1 MCGQSSPTQ
10 GSDVGPGFPIDGYL
24 SLQVK
29 GRGGREVKFR
39 VIKGDGEGDQTET
52 SVY

>member
-1 MCGQSSPTQ
+1 M
-10 GSDVGPGFPIDGYL
+10 GPGFPIDGYL

-29 GRGGREVKFR
+29 GRRGREMKLR
-39 VIKGDGEGDQTET
+39 IIKRDGEDDQTVK